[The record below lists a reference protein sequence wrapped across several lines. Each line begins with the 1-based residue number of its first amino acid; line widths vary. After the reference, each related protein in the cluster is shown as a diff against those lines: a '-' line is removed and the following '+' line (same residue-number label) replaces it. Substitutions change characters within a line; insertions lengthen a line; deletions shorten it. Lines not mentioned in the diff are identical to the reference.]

1 MRKLAT
7 EINGWEKE
15 LDKNELEASLRWL
28 VEYTGNPP
36 SLPEKLVGYPS
47 PGNHQAGRDGFA
59 WLLKNLNIIKE
70 EDELNRAAD
79 CFFSSGAEISRM
91 TDYLTGVLLG
101 EREKLQ
107 DAVKSI
113 NLIAELEEA
122 GYSILHKALK

>member
-1 MRKLAT
+1 M
-7 EINGWEKE
+7 
-15 LDKNELEASLRWL
+15 
-28 VEYTGNPP
+28 V
-36 SLPEKLVGYPS
+36 
-47 PGNHQAGRDGFA
+47 FA
-59 WLLKNLNIIKE
+59 RLLKNLNIVNE
-70 EDELNRAAD
+70 ENELNRAAD

-122 GYSILHKALK
+122 GYRILHRALR